1 MINMPRD
8 FLTSTVPTASSSTNK
23 AVRFQV
29 IAEEEQPPILA
40 LERRR
45 TPSRRKPATQDGKQQ
60 IERRVSLDRR
70 RTTFSSKA

>member
-8 FLTSTVPTASSSTNK
+8 FVTSTVPTTSNSTNK

-40 LERRR
+40 EERRR
-45 TPSRRKPATQDGKQQ
+45 TPSSRMPATQDGKQQ
-60 IERRVSLDRR
+60 IERHVSFDHR